1 VYSSKLSPLAELL
14 EKAVHTDTFKTTAL
28 ADIAVIMKND
38 EPALKLLATKRTLV
52 IGHRG
57 YCAVAPENTLPSFK
71 LAMDAGAD
79 LVELDYQHSQDGVP
93 MVFHD
98 SILDRTTNARKKWK
112 RRRIKIAR
120 KTADELQTLDAGS
133 WFDTKFAGA
142 KIPLLTQAQDF
153 ICSQGGVP
161 LIEHKSGDAETLAK
175 LLRELNLINKVIV
188 ISFNWKFLRELHELE
203 PTQVLGAL
211 GPPARLSHGRR
222 PAHVRRGLAARL
234 KDLARTG
241 AKIAIWNPRISKRA
255 IQLAHAHELKIW
267 IYTINR
273 SKAARGLV
281 RRGVDGIITNNIS
294 AIQHASQSPDL
305 F

>member
-1 VYSSKLSPLAELL
+1 MN
-14 EKAVHTDTFKTTAL
+14 H
-28 ADIAVIMKND
+28 D
-38 EPALKLLATKRTLV
+38 EPALKLLASKRALV

-71 LAMDAGAD
+71 LAMNAGAD
-79 LVELDYQHSQDGVP
+79 LVELDYQHSQDGAP

-98 SILDRTTNARKKWK
+98 SILDRTTDARKKWK
-112 RRRIKIAR
+112 RRRIKIAQ
-120 KTADELQTLDAGS
+120 KTAAELQTLDAGS
-133 WFDTKFAGA
+133 WFDMKFAA
-142 KIPLLTQAQDF
+142 TKIPLLTEALDF
-153 ICSQGGVP
+153 ICDHGGVP
-161 LIEHKSGDAETLAK
+161 LIEHKSGDAETLVR
-175 LLRELNLINKVIV
+175 LLREQNLINKVVV

-234 KDLARTG
+234 KDLASTG
-241 AKIAIWNPRISKRA
+241 AKIAVWNPRISKRA

-273 SKAARGLV
+273 SKAARALL

-294 AIQHASQSPDL
+294 AIQQGIKSPDL